1 MSFKKLH
8 VSAVTPMRDLP
19 NDPSYFHTSNAPS
32 HTVIRVSRRSPAVLV
47 ILGTK
52 IDHFRGATS
61 NQNMEA
67 LGSRNY
73 NQRDRDI

>member
-1 MSFKKLH
+1 M
-8 VSAVTPMRDLP
+8 
-19 NDPSYFHTSNAPS
+19 NE

-61 NQNMEA
+61 NQNIEA
-67 LGSRNY
+67 LVSRNY
-73 NQRDRDI
+73 NERDRDI